1 MDSYMNKRE
10 YYLGNQNLKAVN
22 VPVEWD
28 LDKVKE
34 FKKCAEDQIYFIK
47 TYCKIV
53 SVDDGL
59 INFNLWPFQENMVN
73 TFEDNRFSICKL
85 LRQCGKTTTVC
96 AYMLH
101 KLIFNKNYAI
111 AILANKDMQAREILN
126 RVKLMFEHLPK
137 WLQQGVKRWN
147 EGDIEL
153 ENGSKALASATG
165 GSAVR
170 GKTFSLLYLDEF
182 AFVPNNIQESF
193 FASVYPT
200 ITSGKTTKV
209 IITSTPNGMNLFYKL
224 WSDSEQGRNTYVR
237 CSVNWRDVPGR
248 DDAFREEY
256 IKNTSERQWR
266 QEFLTE
272 FLGSSNT
279 LIDGNKLAQLT
290 YIDPILTNNDV
301 DMYEDVDESRVY
313 ATVVD
318 TSRGSGIDYSAFI
331 VFDITDVP
339 YRVVAKYRNNEIES
353 LVYPTIIYNVSRHYN
368 NAYVLV
374 EINDVGQQV
383 VDILQHDLEYENV
396 LSTKTKGRAGQKIG
410 GTMGGVRFAMGVRT
424 TTQVKRIGCANFKS
438 LVENDKLI
446 INDYDLLQEMYRF
459 VEHNAKYQAEE
470 GSHDDLV
477 MCCVLFS
484 WLVHQDYFKEL
495 SNNDARL
502 EVLANNQ
509 RLIEENL
516 VPFGYVEDD
525 WNDPDTNDDFESSF
539 RQWLM
544 M

>member
-1 MDSYMNKRE
+1 MHY
-10 YYLGNQNLKAVN
+10 
-22 VPVEWD
+22 
-28 LDKVKE
+28 KE
-34 FKKCAEDQIYFIK
+34 NTRYRIK
-47 TYCKIV
+47 TPLGYKDFSGVV
-53 SVDDGL
+53 S
-59 INFNLWPFQENMVN
+59 
-73 TFEDNRFSICKL
+73 
-85 LRQCGKTTTVC
+85 KTTDT
-96 AYMLH
+96 
-101 KLIFNKNYAI
+101 LIRFDFDDTFIRVSPKHVFLTDSGFSFA
-111 AILANKDMQAREILN
+111 KDLSIGQ
-126 RVKLMFEHLPK
+126 
-137 WLQQGVKRWN
+137 
-147 EGDIEL
+147 
-153 ENGSKALASATG
+153 
-165 GSAVR
+165 
-170 GKTFSLLYLDEF
+170 
-182 AFVPNNIQESF
+182 
-193 FASVYPT
+193 T
-200 ITSGKTTKV
+200 ITGKK
-209 IITSTPNGMNLFYKL
+209 ISKITLLTEGPYIVYDPVGVEE
-224 WSDSEQGRNTYVR
+224 SETYY
-237 CSVNWRDVPGR
+237 SNDVVSH
-248 DDAFREEY
+248 
-256 IKNTSERQWR
+256 N
-266 QEFLTE
+266 TE

-301 DMYEDVDESRVY
+301 DMYEDVNESRVY

-368 NAYVLV
+368 DAYVLV

-516 VPFGYVEDD
+516 VPFGYVDEAWEDP
-525 WNDPDTNDDFESSF
+525 NAGDDFESSF